1 MMPDLGL
8 CEQVLC
14 FGHALVE
21 PTSVVQLRA
30 STNIGGKNIGDHVNR
45 SLGQGNVF
53 RGTRKRARVGE
64 RKLKPMLGWDMF
76 HESAEGYLQMRK
88 AQGRATICRSPHTR
102 VFRHSSQVW
111 PLRTCALVS
120 TTPEGYGS
128 NNRSVLSWRHELA
141 GCDRRNLSSSP

>member
-1 MMPDLGL
+1 MMLDLGL

-21 PTSVVQLRA
+21 PTSVVQLGA
-30 STNIGGKNIGDHVNR
+30 STNTGGKNIGDTCQ
-45 SLGQGNVF
+45 SI
-53 RGTRKRARVGE
+53 TRPRQRLSWNPETCACGG